1 MWQFLKPYA
10 VAFGVFLVI
19 EGAWLTL
26 IAKDF
31 YQKELGFL
39 MSESP
44 KLIPTAM
51 FALVFIAGLV
61 FFVINPALAKDS
73 WKYALLAGLFFGLVS
88 YSTYDLTNLATLIGW
103 HLIVSAVDFVWGSV
117 KGASVSTIAYF
128 ILKIIGSTIT
138 T

>member
-1 MWQFLKPYA
+1 MWQFLKPYV

-26 IAKDF
+26 IAKNF

-39 MSESP
+39 MSDSP

-88 YSTYDLTNLATLIGW
+88 YSTYDLTNLATLKGW
-103 HLIVSAVDFVWGSV
+103 PLIVSVVDLVWGSV
-117 KGASVSTIAYF
+117 MSASVSSIFYF
-128 ILKIIGSTIT
+128 ILKLIG
-138 T
+138 

>member
-39 MSESP
+39 MSDSP
-44 KLIPTAM
+44 KLIPTAI
-51 FALVFIAGLV
+51 FALVFVAGLV

-88 YSTYDLTNLATLIGW
+88 YSTYDLTNLATLKGW
-103 HLIVSAVDFVWGSV
+103 PLIVSLVDLLWGSV
-117 KGASVSTIAYF
+117 MSASVSTISYF
-128 ILKIIGSTIT
+128 ILKMIG
-138 T
+138 

>member
-1 MWQFLKPYA
+1 MWQFLKPYV
-10 VAFGVFLVI
+10 VAFGVLLVI

-26 IAKDF
+26 IAKNF

-39 MSESP
+39 MSDSP

-88 YSTYDLTNLATLIGW
+88 YSTYDLTNLATLKGW
-103 HLIVSAVDFVWGSV
+103 PLIVSAVDLVWGSV
-117 KGASVSTIAYF
+117 MSASVSTISYF
-128 ILKIIGSTIT
+128 ILKIIG
-138 T
+138 

>member
-1 MWQFLKPYA
+1 MWQFLKPYV

-26 IAKDF
+26 IAKNF

-39 MSESP
+39 MSDSP

-88 YSTYDLTNLATLIGW
+88 YSTYDLTNLATLKGW
-103 HLIVSAVDFVWGSV
+103 PLIVSAVDLVWGSV
-117 KGASVSTIAYF
+117 MSASVSTISYF
-128 ILKIIGSTIT
+128 ILKIIG
-138 T
+138 